1 MVAGGDCGFA
11 RLGWLVVT
19 VGLQWFVF
27 VCDFG
32 SWGLGGGGGGV
43 GGGCGYGWWWLWLWL
58 WVYG

>member
-32 SWGLGGGGGGV
+32 GWGLGGGGV
-43 GGGCGYGWWWLWLWL
+43 GGCGCG
-58 WVYG
+58 

>member
-32 SWGLGGGGGGV
+32 GWGLAGGSG
-43 GGGCGYGWWWLWLWL
+43 GGGCGCGWWWLW
-58 WVYG
+58 VCG